1 MRHDKLERELELLL
15 MLTENRHHDVET
27 ICQRL
32 SISRRMFYYYLES
45 FRDWGFIVEKSGR
58 CYSVDR
64 ESPYLK
70 RLFETI
76 NFTEEEAL
84 TLLSI
89 LNKVGEEN
97 ALAQRIRYKLNRF
110 YDFHILDNPALREQ
124 VAHRVSVLYDA
135 IKRKRVVKIMG
146 YASPHSDTVS
156 DRVVEPFLLLNDNN
170 DVRCHEL
177 SSGQN
182 KTFKLSRMR
191 DVILLDLSWSCE
203 SKHKRV
209 FTDIFMFSGE
219 ERLPVAVRLD
229 RLAYQVFV
237 EEYPR
242 AAHAVSQED
251 ETHYVLR
258 TEVVSYLGIGRF
270 VLGLYDHVEVLGDAG
285 FLAYVRETLSRDY
298 QRMMS
303 ASSTDTGLNE
313 SRN

>member
-1 MRHDKLERELELLL
+1 MRHDKLERELGLLL
-15 MLTENRHHDVET
+15 LLTENRHYDVET
-27 ICQRL
+27 LCRRL

-58 CYSVDR
+58 CYSIDR

-84 TLLSI
+84 TMLSI

-110 YDFHILDNPALREQ
+110 YDFHILDNPALRER
-124 VAHRVSVLYDA
+124 VAHCVSVLYDA
-135 IKRKRVVKIMG
+135 IKRKRVVKIMD

-170 DVRCHEL
+170 DVRCYEL
-177 SSGQN
+177 SSGEN

-191 DVILLDLSWSCE
+191 DVIMLDLSWSHE
-203 SKHKRV
+203 ARHKQV

-219 ERLPVAVRLD
+219 ERFPVAVRLD

-242 AAHAVSQED
+242 ATHAVTPED
-251 ETHYVLR
+251 SAHYVLR
-258 TEVVSYLGIGRF
+258 TEVVSYRGIGRF
-270 VLGLYDHVEVLGDAG
+270 VLGLYDHVEVLGDEG
-285 FLAYVRETLSRDY
+285 FQAYVRETLRRNY
-298 QRMMS
+298 QRS
-303 ASSTDTGLNE
+303 LLPPAVD
-313 SRN
+313 

>member
-1 MRHDKLERELELLL
+1 MRHDKLERELDLLL
-15 MLTENRHHDVET
+15 LLTENRHYDVET
-27 ICQRL
+27 LCRRL
-32 SISRRMFYYYLES
+32 AISRRMFYYYLES

-58 CYSVDR
+58 CYSIDR

-110 YDFHILDNPALREQ
+110 YDFHILDNPALRER
-124 VAHRVSVLYDA
+124 VAHCVSVLYDA
-135 IKRKRVVKIMG
+135 IKRKRVVKLVG

-191 DVILLDLSWSCE
+191 DVIMLDLSWSHE
-203 SKHKRV
+203 ARHKQV

-219 ERLPVAVRLD
+219 ERFPVAVRLD

-242 AAHAVSQED
+242 ATHAVTPED
-251 ETHYVLR
+251 SAHYVLR
-258 TEVVSYLGIGRF
+258 TEVVSYRGIGRF
-270 VLGLYDHVEVLGDAG
+270 VLGLYDHVEVLGDEG
-285 FLAYVRETLSRDY
+285 FLAYVRETLRRNY
-298 QRMMS
+298 QRCLLPP
-303 ASSTDTGLNE
+303 AVD
-313 SRN
+313 

>member
-1 MRHDKLERELELLL
+1 MRHDKLERELDLLL
-15 MLTENRHHDVET
+15 LLTENRHHDVET
-27 ICQRL
+27 LCQRL

-45 FRDWGFIVEKSGR
+45 FRDWGFIVEKQGK
-58 CYSVDR
+58 CYSIDR

-84 TLLSI
+84 TMLSI

-110 YDFHILDNPALREQ
+110 YDFHILDNPALRER
-124 VAHRVSVLYDA
+124 VAHCVSVLYDA
-135 IKRKRVVKIMG
+135 IKRKRVVKLVG

-191 DVILLDLSWSCE
+191 DVIMLDLSWSHE
-203 SKHKRV
+203 ARHKQV

-219 ERLPVAVRLD
+219 ERFPVAVRLD

-242 AAHAVSQED
+242 AAHAVTQED
-251 ETHYVLR
+251 AAHYVLR
-258 TEVVSYLGIGRF
+258 TEVVSYRGIGRF
-270 VLGLYDHVEVLGDAG
+270 VLGLYDHVEVLGDEG
-285 FLAYVRETLSRDY
+285 FQAYVRETLRRNY
-298 QRMMS
+298 QRS
-303 ASSTDTGLNE
+303 LLPPAVD
-313 SRN
+313 

>member
-1 MRHDKLERELELLL
+1 MRHDKLERELDLLL
-15 MLTENRHHDVET
+15 LLTENRHYDVET
-27 ICQRL
+27 LCRRL
-32 SISRRMFYYYLES
+32 AISRRMFYYYLES

-58 CYSVDR
+58 CYSIDR

-84 TLLSI
+84 TMLSI

-110 YDFHILDNPALREQ
+110 YDFHILDNPALRER
-124 VAHRVSVLYDA
+124 VAHCVSVLYDA
-135 IKRKRVVKIMG
+135 IKRKRVVKIMD

-191 DVILLDLSWSCE
+191 DVIMLDLSWSHE
-203 SKHKRV
+203 ARHKQV

-219 ERLPVAVRLD
+219 ERFPVAVRLD

-242 AAHAVSQED
+242 ATHAVTPED
-251 ETHYVLR
+251 SAHYVLR
-258 TEVVSYLGIGRF
+258 TEVVSYRGIGRF
-270 VLGLYDHVEVLGDAG
+270 VLGLYDHVEVLGDEG
-285 FLAYVRETLSRDY
+285 FQAYVRETLRRNY
-298 QRMMS
+298 QRS
-303 ASSTDTGLNE
+303 LLPPAVD
-313 SRN
+313 

>member
-1 MRHDKLERELELLL
+1 MRHDKLERELGLLL
-15 MLTENRHHDVET
+15 LLTENRHHDVET
-27 ICQRL
+27 LCRRL
-32 SISRRMFYYYLES
+32 AISRRMFYYYLES

-58 CYSVDR
+58 CYSIDR

-110 YDFHILDNPALREQ
+110 YDFHILDNPALRER
-124 VAHRVSVLYDA
+124 VAHCVSVLYDA

-191 DVILLDLSWSCE
+191 DVIMLDLSWSHE
-203 SKHKRV
+203 ARHKQV

-219 ERLPVAVRLD
+219 ERFPVAVRLD

-242 AAHAVSQED
+242 ATHAVTPED
-251 ETHYVLR
+251 SAHYVLR
-258 TEVVSYLGIGRF
+258 TEVVSYRGIGRF
-270 VLGLYDHVEVLGDAG
+270 VLGLYDHVEVLGDEG
-285 FLAYVRETLSRDY
+285 FLAYVRETLRRNY
-298 QRMMS
+298 QRS
-303 ASSTDTGLNE
+303 LLPPAVD
-313 SRN
+313 

>member
-1 MRHDKLERELELLL
+1 MRHDKLERELGLLL
-15 MLTENRHHDVET
+15 LLTENRHHDVET
-27 ICQRL
+27 LCQRL

-58 CYSVDR
+58 CYSIDR

-84 TLLSI
+84 TMLSI

-97 ALAQRIRYKLNRF
+97 ALAQRVRYKLNRF
-110 YDFHILDNPALREQ
+110 YDFHILDNPALRER
-124 VAHRVSVLYDA
+124 VAHCVSVLYDA
-135 IKRKRVVKIMG
+135 IKRKRVVKIMD

-191 DVILLDLSWSCE
+191 DVIMLDLSWSHE
-203 SKHKRV
+203 ARHKQV

-219 ERLPVAVRLD
+219 ERFPVAVRLD

-242 AAHAVSQED
+242 ATHAVTPED
-251 ETHYVLR
+251 SAHYVLR
-258 TEVVSYLGIGRF
+258 TEVVSYRGIGRF
-270 VLGLYDHVEVLGDAG
+270 VLGLYDHVEVLGDEG
-285 FLAYVRETLSRDY
+285 FQAYVRETLRRNY
-298 QRMMS
+298 QRS
-303 ASSTDTGLNE
+303 LLPPAVD
-313 SRN
+313 